1 MKENVDVLIMDD
13 DPDLCLLM
21 ETILKF
27 NDYTIKSCSNA
38 NLFYQILETI
48 EPNVIVMD
56 MLLSGKDGRD
66 ICRDLKSRP
75 AYNATKILMISAHPD
90 ADKTCREAGADGFL
104 VKPFDIDEFTS
115 KVASF
120 VNEKA

>member
-1 MKENVDVLIMDD
+1 MKENIDVLIMDD

-27 NDYTIKSCSNA
+27 SDYTIKSCSNA

-66 ICRDLKSRP
+66 ICRDLKSRES
-75 AYNATKILMISAHPD
+75 YKGTKILMISAHPD
-90 ADKTCREAGADGFL
+90 ADKTCREAGADDFL
-104 VKPFDIDEFTS
+104 VKPFDIDDFTS
-115 KVASF
+115 KVAAF